1 MFMGP
6 PEQDSDWNDTGIEGV
21 YRFLTK
27 VWAIAMKSL
36 ECNPVS
42 RPEVVKETHK
52 LIKGVV
58 ERLEN
63 QKVNTALVV
72 WLVSVIIPV
81 RRMDSYFV
89 SGIVVGVVLWA
100 GMNLIFTAIG
110 ITPTWSVGVGSF
122 IINLISHVAFEIS
135 ITYALLKYKARS
147 ETTT

>member
-1 MFMGP
+1 MYQLLFGGTQASLVM
-6 PEQDSDWNDTGIEGV
+6 WIVYLIATG
-21 YRFLTK
+21 
-27 VWAIAMKSL
+27 
-36 ECNPVS
+36 
-42 RPEVVKETHK
+42 
-52 LIKGVV
+52 
-58 ERLEN
+58 
-63 QKVNTALVV
+63 LVG

-122 IINLISHVAFEIS
+122 VINLITHVVPGIS
-135 ITYALLKYKARS
+135 ITYALLKYKARA